1 MVAMV
6 TTLLCRSVRLVRHS
20 RLSIRRDFQRPPVLL
35 SLNGKHFVK
44 LVNQLLYELMNLS
57 IEEMVKFNELRK

>member
-20 RLSIRRDFQRPPVLL
+20 RLLIRRDFQRPPVLL
-35 SLNGKHFVK
+35 SLNGEHFVK
-44 LVNQLLYELMNLS
+44 LMNQLLDELMNLS
-57 IEEMVKFNELRK
+57 IEQMIKFNELRK

>member
-20 RLSIRRDFQRPPVLL
+20 RLLIRRDFQRPPVLL

-44 LVNQLLYELMNLS
+44 LVNQLLDELMNLS